1 MLLRVRGEFLVLSKC
16 TGYAKPVVLEDFLLK
31 KKLLILTITIMI
43 IIMIIIIIFIII
55 NYYNYHNF
63 VIF

>member
-31 KKLLILTITIMI
+31 KKLLILTITI
-43 IIMIIIIIFIII
+43 IFIVI
-55 NYYNYHNF
+55 NYDNNYHNF
-63 VIF
+63 IIF